1 MPRTPQ
7 VCTCV
12 FCPHLSNV
20 ARSVSC
26 VLHAAHCY
34 LVSACSAPL
43 SLVSQCAGAFSS
55 TPSSGGTTSDSSEN
69 PGRIKPPNT
78 FETVTLFLT
87 LLASVLSIIVSVLK
101 LLEMT
106 SQR

>member
-1 MPRTPQ
+1 MPRVPL

-12 FCPHLSNV
+12 FCPHLLNL

-26 VLHAAHCY
+26 VLHAAHYY
-34 LVSACSAPL
+34 LVSVCSAPL
-43 SLVSQCAGAFSS
+43 SLVSRCAGVFSS
-55 TPSSGGTTSDSSEN
+55 TPGDRGTASDSSEN

>member
-7 VCTCV
+7 VGTCV
-12 FCPHLSNV
+12 FCPHLSNLI
-20 ARSVSC
+20 RLVSC

-34 LVSACSAPL
+34 LVAVCGAPF

-55 TPSSGGTTSDSSEN
+55 RPSNAGTNDSSEN
-69 PGRIKPPNT
+69 PRRMKPPNA
-78 FETVTLFLT
+78 FETVMLFLI
-87 LLASVLSIIVSVLK
+87 LLANVLSIVVSVLR

-106 SQR
+106 NQR